1 MKRNT
6 TLLFLESPGATTI
19 IPWVNG
25 APDFTGFTEPTL
37 GVLQAAWGDFEAS
50 SEDLEVIADPEPPI
64 SPPTPKA
71 FRAALSQTA
80 TWTAWAETLSPV
92 SYTNLTTAAALD
104 NWVEVQAIYDAIKA
118 TTPPPEAS
126 ITAWQTLADDN
137 YIPITF

>member
-6 TLLFLESPGATTI
+6 TLLFLESSGATTI

-50 SEDLEVIADPEPPI
+50 SEELEVIADPEPPT

-71 FRAALSQTA
+71 FRVALAQTG
-80 TWTAWAETLSPV
+80 TWTTWAETLSFV
-92 SYTNLTTAAALD
+92 SYANLTTAAALD

-118 TTPPPEAS
+118 TTPPPGAS
-126 ITAWQTLADDN
+126 ITAWQAMADNDN
-137 YIPITF
+137 IPITF